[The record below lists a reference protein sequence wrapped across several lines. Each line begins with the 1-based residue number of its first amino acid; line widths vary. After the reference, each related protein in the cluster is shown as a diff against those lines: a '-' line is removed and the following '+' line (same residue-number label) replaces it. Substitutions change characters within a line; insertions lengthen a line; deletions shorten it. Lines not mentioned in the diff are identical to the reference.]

1 MKQLVGLFDKEIES
15 VFKNNGKFI
24 AKPLY
29 SIFVQSQMFIKEYSA
44 SKKANP
50 RHVEL
55 YQALLPNYL
64 QLFFSYAN
72 NGGHWTSWFV
82 GRSETGP
89 CSD

>member
-44 SKKANP
+44 SKK
-50 RHVEL
+50 
-55 YQALLPNYL
+55 
-64 QLFFSYAN
+64 
-72 NGGHWTSWFV
+72 
-82 GRSETGP
+82 SESSSCGAVSSVTA
-89 CSD
+89 

>member
-44 SKKANP
+44 SKKRILVMWSCIKRYCLIIFN
-50 RHVEL
+50 
-55 YQALLPNYL
+55 
-64 QLFFSYAN
+64 FFSYAN